1 MSINAPTKTPSQ
13 DLRARR
19 TRKWLQAALLEL
31 LHEKP
36 FHDIQITE
44 IADRAEV
51 SRPAFYL
58 HFHSK
63 EELLMSHVD
72 VVFEEFHTAIQQEIK
87 SGEIDRQKFSVML
100 FEYWERYADTL
111 KLVLAADTHQVVLAR
126 LRHYVGIVMDDLA
139 VRRTGRRKTKNAL
152 SEATTDFMAG
162 GAYLMLTRWVANDQ
176 PLSSAQMGQLLA
188 DLSVTCERGNLRQA

>member
-1 MSINAPTKTPSQ
+1 MSITAPSQ

-31 LHEKP
+31 LKEKP
-36 FHDIQITE
+36 FHAIQITE

-63 EELLMSHVD
+63 ADLLMSHVD
-72 VVFEEFHTAIQQEIK
+72 LVFEEFHAAIQQEIK
-87 SGEIDRQKFSVML
+87 SGDIDRQKFSVML

-111 KLVLAADTHQVVLAR
+111 KLLLAADTHQAVLERLHRYMRVV
-126 LRHYVGIVMDDLA
+126 
-139 VRRTGRRKTKNAL
+139 
-152 SEATTDFMAG
+152 
-162 GAYLMLTRWVANDQ
+162 
-176 PLSSAQMGQLLA
+176 
-188 DLSVTCERGNLRQA
+188 

>member
-1 MSINAPTKTPSQ
+1 MSSNVPVKVPSQ

-58 HFHSK
+58 HFRSK
-63 EELLMSHVD
+63 EDLLMSHVD
-72 VVFEEFHTAIQQEIK
+72 VVFEEFHAAIQQEIK

-111 KLVLAADTHQVVLAR
+111 KLVLAADTHQVMLDR
-126 LRHYVGIVMDDLA
+126 LRHNVEIVLDDLA
-139 VRRTGRRKTKNAL
+139 VRRTGRRKNKTRQ
-152 SEATTDFMAG
+152 SESVTDFMAG
-162 GAYLMLTRWVANDQ
+162 GAYLMLTRWVLGDRS
-176 PLSSAQMGQLLA
+176 LSAEQMGQLLFE
-188 DLSVTCERGNLRQA
+188 LSATCERGNTGRA